1 MKILSNEFFELFNG
15 TAILRRDIESKILI
29 KHKVYENDLY
39 DVLNDEFA
47 IVIKGQQR
55 QINNKGQN
63 YEIYG
68 EVTSGRVL
76 FIVGILFPDGN
87 LYIITSYWA
96 TKKMINFYEEEREV
110 LEDE

>member
-1 MKILSNEFFELFNG
+1 MKIVSNEFFESFNG
-15 TAILRRDIESKILI
+15 AVILRQDIEHKILT

-39 DVLNDEFA
+39 DALNDEFA
-47 IVIKGQQR
+47 VVIEGQQK
-55 QINNKGQN
+55 QISNKGQN

-68 EVTSGRVL
+68 ETSSGRVL

-96 TKKMINFYEEEREV
+96 TKEMINFYEEEREV

>member
-1 MKILSNEFFELFNG
+1 MKIVSHEFYELFNG
-15 TAILRRDIESKILI
+15 TVILRQDVKNKILT

-39 DVLNDEFA
+39 EALNDEYA
-47 IVIKGQQR
+47 VVIKGQQK
-55 QINNKGQN
+55 QISNNGQN

-68 EVTSGRVL
+68 KTLSERVL
-76 FIVGILFPDGN
+76 FIIGILFSDGN

-96 TKKMINFYEEEREV
+96 TKNMVNFYEEEREV